1 LASIKLYDDKY
12 TTLNYIKLNKELELM
27 NLVNLDLNKHNI
39 DLVSELI
46 YETDISLFTTFL
58 DEDRIK
64 AIEKLKNLIIAGK
77 NSYGHQ
83 HIYIGEDDSEEIIGI
98 IIAFRG
104 DEIKFLEEVKIFMD
118 TMKFM
123 NFLKL
128 TFIKPIYDK
137 ITASSIRSDDF
148 YIGNLVVANGLR
160 GQGIGTE
167 LIKSSF
173 QIAIDKKCKR
183 ILLDVIF
190 ENHNAKRLY
199 ERIGFIVC
207 GVKKFKWMGKSEGTY
222 GMEYLLG

>member
-1 LASIKLYDDKY
+1 
-12 TTLNYIKLNKELELM
+12 M

-58 DEDRIK
+58 DKDKIK

-83 HIYIGEDDSEEIIGI
+83 NIYIGEDDNEEIMGI

-104 DEIKFLEEVKIFMD
+104 DEIKFLEEIKIFKD
-118 TMKFM
+118 TMKFT
-123 NFLKL
+123 NFIKL
-128 TFIKPIYDK
+128 TFIKPVYDK
-137 ITASSIRSDDF
+137 ITASSIGSNDF

-160 GQGIGTE
+160 GRGIGTE

-173 QIAIDKKCKR
+173 QIAMDKKCKR
-183 ILLDVIF
+183 ILLDVTF

-199 ERIGFIVC
+199 ERIGFNVC

-222 GMEYLLG
+222 GMEYLLDREF